1 MVRLLSLVAC
11 LASTPAP
18 APPAAAGASPRI
30 ATPAPAGEPAA
41 GTGAEASEPEPGR
54 VVEEVVAVVRPP
66 GGEARVITL
75 TKVAEAGRIALVSRG
90 GLEAA
95 YRPLDAAA
103 LHASLEWYVDQ
114 VLLHDEAARLDV
126 FEVDRADALA
136 ALARFREVF
145 PRPEDY
151 RAFLAALE
159 IDEEEVLGV
168 LRRMLRVRRYLE
180 SRLGRVRVTD
190 ADAEAWYRRHAAEM
204 GDRPLADVKD
214 VVRAR
219 IVEERVDGE
228 TRAILADLRS
238 RSDIRVLAS
247 TLPEVR

>member
-30 ATPAPAGEPAA
+30 PAPAPAGA
-41 GTGAEASEPEPGR
+41 GTGAEPSEPVPGG

-136 ALARFREVF
+136 SLARFREVF

-159 IDEEEVLGV
+159 IDEEELLGV

-190 ADAEAWYRRHAAEM
+190 PDAEAWYRRHAAEM
-204 GDRPLADVKD
+204 GDRPLAEVKD

-219 IVEERVDGE
+219 IVEERVDAE
-228 TRAILADLRS
+228 TRALLADLRS